1 VARQTDNNQRE
12 QAEAAAAKLLQTT
25 EGQTLMA
32 FLRQQTIDR
41 PNFPAQSQDGQQM
54 AMYMAFQE
62 GEKNLYREIEQL
74 IRKGRGDE

>member
-32 FLRQQTIDR
+32 FCVSKQ
-41 PNFPAQSQDGQQM
+41 
-54 AMYMAFQE
+54 
-62 GEKNLYREIEQL
+62 
-74 IRKGRGDE
+74 

>member
-32 FLRQQTIDR
+32 FLRQQTMDR
-41 PNFPAQSQDGQQM
+41 PNLPSQSQDGQQM

-62 GEKNLYREIEQL
+62 GKKSLYREIEQL